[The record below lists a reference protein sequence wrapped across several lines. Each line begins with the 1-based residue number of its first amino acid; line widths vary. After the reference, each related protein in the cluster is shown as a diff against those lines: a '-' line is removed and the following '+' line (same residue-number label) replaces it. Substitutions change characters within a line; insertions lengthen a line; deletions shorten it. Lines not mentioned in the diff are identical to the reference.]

1 MTCEW
6 GSDAAEQYVT
16 GTMPEP
22 TQASF
27 EEHYFACDACFKTVE
42 ALQAAGKRL
51 ESTVPK
57 TVNAPG
63 RRWIRPVSWMAA
75 AATVIVGVIL
85 WRLPQPGIPATP
97 SSAPAA
103 AASQPA
109 AGPLASTP
117 PASALDRQLDRM
129 ATVAPPQYV
138 TLITRSQSDESAT
151 GFEQAMTH
159 YVAGRYDHAARGL
172 SATANRSPNLPHV
185 QFFLGI
191 SELMLG
197 NLDAA
202 RKALQRTARSGV
214 NPYADEAHFYLG
226 KLALRAKD
234 IPAAR
239 REFQIAA
246 VRKAGPTGEAAK
258 LLAELKQLKIG
269 DTHP

>member
-6 GSDAAEQYVT
+6 GADAAEQYVT
-16 GTMPEP
+16 GTMPEA

-27 EEHYFACDACFKTVE
+27 EEHYFACDACFRTVE
-42 ALQAAGKRL
+42 ALQAAGSRL

-57 TVNAPG
+57 TVNARE
-63 RRWIRPVSWMAA
+63 RRWVRPVSWMAA
-75 AATVIVGVIL
+75 AATLIVGVIL
-85 WRLPQPGIPATP
+85 WRLPQPAAPSPSTP
-97 SSAPAA
+97 PP
-103 AASQPA
+103 AASQPGA
-109 AGPLASTP
+109 TPSPANP
-117 PASALDRQLDRM
+117 PANALDRQLERM
-129 ATVAPPQYV
+129 ATVVPPQYV

-151 GFEQAMTH
+151 GFEQAMVH

-197 NLDAA
+197 NLDPA

-234 IPAAR
+234 ISAAR

-246 VRKAGPTGEAAK
+246 VRHAGPTGEAAK
-258 LLAELKQLKIG
+258 LLAELKQIKTG
-269 DTHP
+269 DTQP

>member
-6 GSDAAEQYVT
+6 GPDAAEQYVT
-16 GTMPEP
+16 GTMPESS
-22 TQASF
+22 QATF
-27 EEHYFACDACFKTVE
+27 EEHYFTCDVCFRTVE
-42 ALQAAGKRL
+42 ALQEVGRRV
-51 ESTVPK
+51 ESTVPN
-57 TVNAPG
+57 TVKVAR

-75 AATVIVGVIL
+75 AATLIIGVVL
-85 WRLPQPGIPATP
+85 WRLPQSVPPA
-97 SSAPAA
+97 
-103 AASQPA
+103 
-109 AGPLASTP
+109 
-117 PASALDRQLDRM
+117 PASAPTTSPPVAGPAAPKPPPANPLDSQLERM
-129 ATVAPPQYV
+129 ATVVPPQYV

-151 GFEQAMTH
+151 GFEQAMAH

-197 NLDAA
+197 NLDPA

-226 KLALRAKD
+226 KVALRAKD
-234 IPAAR
+234 VPTAR

-246 VRKAGPTGEAAK
+246 VRQAGPTGEAAK
-258 LLAELKQLKIG
+258 LLAQLKKL
-269 DTHP
+269 

>member
-1 MTCEW
+1 
-6 GSDAAEQYVT
+6 
-16 GTMPEP
+16 
-22 TQASF
+22 
-27 EEHYFACDACFKTVE
+27 
-42 ALQAAGKRL
+42 
-51 ESTVPK
+51 
-57 TVNAPG
+57 
-63 RRWIRPVSWMAA
+63 
-75 AATVIVGVIL
+75 
-85 WRLPQPGIPATP
+85 
-97 SSAPAA
+97 
-103 AASQPA
+103 
-109 AGPLASTP
+109 
-117 PASALDRQLDRM
+117 LDRQLDRM

-151 GFEQAMTH
+151 GFEQAMAH

-197 NLDAA
+197 NLDPA

-269 DTHP
+269 DTQP

>member
-6 GSDAAEQYVT
+6 GPDAAEQYVT

-27 EEHYFACDACFKTVE
+27 EEHYFACDACFLTVE
-42 ALQAAGKRL
+42 ALQAAGRRL

-57 TVNAPG
+57 AVNVRG
-63 RRWIRPVSWMAA
+63 RRWIRPASWMAA
-75 AATVIVGVIL
+75 AATLIVGVIL
-85 WRLPQPGIPATP
+85 WRLPQPVAPSP
-97 SSAPAA
+97 SSSAP

-109 AGPLASTP
+109 AGP
-117 PASALDRQLDRM
+117 PAANPAGNALDRQLEQM
-129 ATVAPPQYV
+129 ATVVPPQYV

-197 NLDAA
+197 NLDPA
-202 RKALQRTARSGV
+202 RKALQRAARSGV

-258 LLAELKQLKIG
+258 LLAELKQIRIG
-269 DTHP
+269 DTQP